1 MLWMILKHSF
11 CWEASG
17 MRKNLWDGDDE
28 FEMGDEAENGE
39 CILLRRN
46 HILVSIIIKNGYFLR
61 RFNDIDTGE
70 ASLAQKWG

>member
-28 FEMGDEAENGE
+28 FEMGDEAENEE

-46 HILVSIIIKNGYFLR
+46 HILVSIIIK
-61 RFNDIDTGE
+61 
-70 ASLAQKWG
+70 

>member
-17 MRKNLWDGDDE
+17 MRKKLWDGDDE

-46 HILVSIIIKNGYFLR
+46 HILVSIIIK
-61 RFNDIDTGE
+61 
-70 ASLAQKWG
+70 KWILFEKI